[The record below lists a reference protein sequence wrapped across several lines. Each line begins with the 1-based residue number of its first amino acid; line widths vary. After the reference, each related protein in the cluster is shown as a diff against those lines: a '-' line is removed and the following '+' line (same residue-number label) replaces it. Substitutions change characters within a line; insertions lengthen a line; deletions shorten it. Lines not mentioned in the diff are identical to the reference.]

1 MGSGLHHRGLQGLFD
16 FTELGM
22 PVDEA
27 TNTAG
32 LFRATTK
39 PGTFQVTA
47 SVALAY

>member
-16 FTELGM
+16 STEFGM
-22 PVDEA
+22 LVDEA
-27 TNTAG
+27 INTPD

-47 SVALAY
+47 SVALAH